1 MKSIQAVLTLGLI
14 QLVASSP
21 TRVKRQNLSAT
32 VTGVDLQ
39 LPTNAFGSAIEG
51 TGVNKQG
58 DMFAADFRAG
68 GLAPS
73 SSYAFFNQANG
84 GTANILSNQNPFFT
98 ALNNTPTP
106 PLLAGSRFLRD
117 GRVLFTGVFSSLSFP
132 PDLQLTR
139 LDANNK
145 RVLSFDK
152 ASNDVH
158 TFCTDQRML
167 QPNDLALSTM
177 RDTLIFLSG
186 QNFTA
191 DTIAGQS
198 GDLWTCD
205 GGLAI

>member
-1 MKSIQAVLTLGLI
+1 MKSFQSVVALALI
-14 QLVASSP
+14 QVARSAP
-21 TRVKRQNLSAT
+21 TLSTSQYAVPT

-117 GRVLFTGVFSSLSFP
+117 GRVLFTGVFFLIILTF
-132 PDLQLTR
+132 DLLLTR
-139 LDANNK
+139 LDATNK

-152 ASNDVH
+152 
-158 TFCTDQRML
+158 
-167 QPNDLALSTM
+167 
-177 RDTLIFLSG
+177 
-186 QNFTA
+186 
-191 DTIAGQS
+191 
-198 GDLWTCD
+198 
-205 GGLAI
+205 